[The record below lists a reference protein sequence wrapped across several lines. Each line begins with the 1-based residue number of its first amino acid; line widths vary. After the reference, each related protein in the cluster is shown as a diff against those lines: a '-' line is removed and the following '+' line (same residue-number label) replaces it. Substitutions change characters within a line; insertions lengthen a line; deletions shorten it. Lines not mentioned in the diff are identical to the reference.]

1 MISIFCQGLQQGLR
15 GAVGG
20 RPPAGHRPPGGPAV
34 AAAAAPLADARGAGR
49 AVGAGA
55 DGGQA
60 ALRWGANGTGRRKK
74 VTRVTKGFCQL
85 VEIHFASWNYRNRW
99 LVEMVFPGPM
109 FCWCAAMKHS
119 GLSKNAVDLKFN
131 SWLSFSHS
139 KSLIFPLTIA
149 IKLGKKQQ
157 ILDRPKYHI
166 KLVIEPIIFPIYIYI

>member
-74 VTRVTKGFCQL
+74 VTRMTKGFCQL

-149 IKLGKKQQ
+149 IKLGKKTTNSGQTKISYQ
-157 ILDRPKYHI
+157 VGYRTYY
-166 KLVIEPIIFPIYIYI
+166 FPNIYI